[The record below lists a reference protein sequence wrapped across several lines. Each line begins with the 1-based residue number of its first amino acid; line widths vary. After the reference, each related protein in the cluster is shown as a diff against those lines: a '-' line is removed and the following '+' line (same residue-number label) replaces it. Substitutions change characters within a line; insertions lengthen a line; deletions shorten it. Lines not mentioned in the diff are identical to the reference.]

1 MRLQEIRVAKGL
13 TQKQVADAI
22 GCIPSVY
29 SRYETGQREPSLEI
43 LVQLAK
49 FFGVSLDELVG
60 YETPTTQGLSSYE
73 VALVNAAR
81 EADERAREDALTML
95 QAHRVGK
102 KKENLA

>member
-1 MRLQEIRVAKGL
+1 MKLQEIRTQRGL

-29 SRYETGQREPSLEI
+29 SRYETGVREPSLEI
-43 LVQLAK
+43 LIQLAQ

-60 YETPTTQGLSSYE
+60 YQAPKDTGLNSYE
-73 VALVNAAR
+73 VALINAAR
-81 EADERAREDALTML
+81 EADDRARADALAML
-95 QAHRVGK
+95 QSHRVER

>member
-1 MRLQEIRVAKGL
+1 MKLQEIRTQRGL

-29 SRYETGQREPSLEI
+29 SRYETGVREPSLEI
-43 LVQLAK
+43 LIQLAQ

-60 YETPTTQGLSSYE
+60 YQAPKDTGLNSYE
-73 VALVNAAR
+73 IALINAAR
-81 EADERAREDALTML
+81 EADDRARADALAML
-95 QAHRVGK
+95 QSHRVER